1 MDYKYIHQLLDR
13 YFAAETTAAEEAIL
27 RTFFSQDDVPAE
39 FLPYRDLFAYE
50 ASCASETLGS
60 NFDSKMLALVGA
72 TGDEA
77 PRHVQSRRFTLS
89 RRLRPLYNAAASVAI
104 VLLLGTAAQH
114 AFRPEPEIR
123 GGTTTPLPTK
133 TRTTIRVKPTKRWTT
148 AYARCAPCCLPPKRA
163 TAWHAP
169 RKEHPWLTPKR
180 AEWSVQANNTQ
191 RTGGEVSPHAA
202 ADVTSA
208 HYAGLYS
215 SR

>member
-123 GGTTTPLPTK
+123 GWDYNAAAYKDSYDNPREAYETLDDG
-133 TRTTIRVKPTKRWTT
+133 IR
-148 AYARCAPCCLPPKRA
+148 ALRA
-163 TAWHAP
+163 VL
-169 RKEHPWLTPKR
+169 LTPEESDSLAR
-180 AEWSVQANNTQ
+180 AEEGTPVVN
-191 RTGGEVSPHAA
+191 P
-202 ADVTSA
+202 
-208 HYAGLYS
+208 
-215 SR
+215 